1 MGSSGGYGVAG
12 FIEGECRRERLLLPD
27 CLDDFVGEDNLV
39 RAVDVFVDALDLSRL
54 GFAGPAATGRPGYSP
69 ATMLKLYL
77 YGYLN
82 QVQSSR
88 RLEREAGRNV
98 ECMWLTE
105 RLAPDFK
112 TIADFRRDNG
122 AAIRAVC
129 HQFVILCRE
138 IGLIAG
144 TTVAVDG
151 SRFKAVNTRDK
162 NYTPGAIRLRMEQV
176 DASIARYL
184 AMLDTADRQEDGAA
198 EMRISW
204 LSERLEALR
213 RRMRELQAMER
224 EVADAPDHQVS
235 STDPAA
241 RAMATNG
248 KGTGTV
254 GYNVQAA
261 VDGKHHLIVAHE
273 VTNVGHDRSQLANM
287 ARQTKAVTGADGLTV
302 LADRGYF
309 SGAEIVACEA
319 AGVTP
324 IVPKPLTSG
333 AKAAGR
339 FGKQDFIYQPET
351 DTYRCPAG
359 EQLIW
364 RYTTVEHGLTLS
376 RYWSSNCGAC
386 ALKTM
391 CTPSKQRRIT
401 RWEHE
406 AVIEAMQRR
415 LDAMPDAMRVR
426 RSIVEHVFGTI
437 KDWMGRGHFL
447 TRRLPRVATEMS
459 LHVLAYN
466 LKRAAAVLGAP
477 ALAAAIRG

>member
-1 MGSSGGYGVAG
+1 MAG
-12 FIEGECRRERLLLPD
+12 FIEGEDRRGRLLLPD
-27 CLDDFVGEDNLV
+27 CLDDYVGEDNLV
-39 RAVDVFVDALDLSRL
+39 RVVDVFVDELDLATL

-82 QVQSSR
+82 RVQSSR

-98 ECMWLTE
+98 ECMWLTGK
-105 RLAPDFK
+105 LAPDFK

-129 HQFVILCRE
+129 NRFVILCRE

-144 TTVAVDG
+144 GTVAVDG

-184 AMLDTADRQEDGAA
+184 AMLDTADRQEDEVA
-198 EMRISW
+198 EMRISR

-213 RRMRELQAMER
+213 RQMRELQTMER
-224 EVADAPDHQVS
+224 AVADAPDHQVS
-235 STDPAA
+235 LTDPDA

-248 KGTGTV
+248 KGTGIV

-261 VDGKHHLIVAHE
+261 VDAKHHLVVVHE

-287 ARQTKAVTGADGLTV
+287 ARQTKKMTGADGLTV

-309 SGAEIVACEA
+309 SGEEVVACEA
-319 AGVTP
+319 VGVRP

-333 AKAAGR
+333 AKADGR
-339 FGKQDFIYQPET
+339 FGKQDFIYQSDT

-364 RYTTVEHGLTLS
+364 RFTTVENGLKLS
-376 RYWSSNCGAC
+376 RYWSSNCGTC
-386 ALKTM
+386 AMKAK
-391 CTPSKQRRIT
+391 CTPSKQRRIS

-415 LDAMPDAMRVR
+415 LDEMPNAMRVR

-447 TRRLPRVATEMS
+447 TRKLANVATEMS

-466 LKRAAAVLGAP
+466 LKRAVAVLGTS
-477 ALAAAIRG
+477 ALMAAIRG